1 MLFTEVYFGTRDI
14 MFIQSLR
21 LYSEHFR
28 QLKRDFMYEGNGAKP
43 FLYFPHALYFQ
54 HRVTFSDVIISQHGF
69 SFIFWTPCDLLWCR
83 DISAWLYFDLKF
95 IFEVSSCP
103 FELSWVSLEM
113 LNSPTHYTKLPTIIF
128 SFFLDFFDRKICRF
142 CTSF

>member
-14 MFIQSLR
+14 ISIQSLR

-54 HRVTFSDVIISQHGF
+54 HRVTFSDVIISQHGL
-69 SFIFWTPCDLLWCR
+69 SFIF
-83 DISAWLYFDLKF
+83 
-95 IFEVSSCP
+95 
-103 FELSWVSLEM
+103 
-113 LNSPTHYTKLPTIIF
+113 
-128 SFFLDFFDRKICRF
+128 
-142 CTSF
+142 